1 VLLPHH
7 HIGLLP
13 PSPVMMAEAAV
24 RIAVRMGDPIL
35 LPQQLQRHV
44 AVPLQLLMQAI
55 KIRKILLLVD
65 LPWTR
70 RILE

>member
-1 VLLPHH
+1 
-7 HIGLLP
+7 
-13 PSPVMMAEAAV
+13 MMAEAAV